1 MEVSGGDGDM
11 TSEIS
16 NFFQVLVLG
25 LASLSYCYYI
35 ASRIPTGLF
44 RLLSVLP
51 VFYLFIILP
60 LRLSSAN
67 LGGLTAFLLVWLANF
82 KLLLFTVNQG
92 PLSPPPPNL
101 FHFISVACLP
111 IKLKPPSSSSS
122 STALKKN
129 TNDHVIKKAYN
140 HRTQQVLSVIKVVL
154 LGLIYY
160 AYNYKQNF
168 HTSFI
173 LFLYCCNM
181 YLQLELLLVI
191 SAAPARALFGFE
203 LEPQFNEPY
212 LATSLQDFW
221 GHRWNLMVTSILRP
235 TVYYP
240 IRRIST
246 SLIGPMWA
254 HPTAVMASF
263 AVSGLMHE
271 VMYYY
276 ITRMPPTWEVFW
288 FFILHGVCLVVEV
301 TAKRAFPGK
310 LPFLS
315 AVYGPLVVLFVAG
328 TSVWLFWPQLLRNG
342 VDEKVID
349 EFFITLDFVKKKVSM
364 SMQFWHEK

>member
-1 MEVSGGDGDM
+1 MEVVGGGGGVGNM
-11 TSEIS
+11 SSEIG
-16 NFFQVLVLG
+16 NFFQVLVLAM
-25 LASLSYCYYI
+25 ASLSYCYYI

-44 RLLSVLP
+44 RVLSVLP
-51 VFYLFIILP
+51 VVYLFILLP

-67 LGGLTAFLLVWLANF
+67 IGGLTAFLLVWLANF
-82 KLLLFTVNQG
+82 KLLLFSVNQG

-111 IKLKPPSSSSS
+111 IKIKPPSS

-140 HRTQQVLSVIKVVL
+140 HKTQQVLLVIKVVL

-168 HTSFI
+168 HMSFI
-173 LFLYCCNM
+173 LVLYCCNM

-191 SAAPARALFGFE
+191 SATPARVLFGFE

-240 IRRIST
+240 IRRISKRLMG
-246 SLIGPMWA
+246 SAWA

-276 ITRMPPTWEVFW
+276 ITRVPPTWEVFW
-288 FFILHGVCLVVEV
+288 FFALHGVFLILEV

-310 LPFLS
+310 LPLLS
-315 AVYGPLVVLFVAG
+315 AVYGPLVVVFVAV

-342 VDEKVID
+342 VDEKVIA
-349 EFFITLDFVKKKVSM
+349 EFFTTLDFVKKKVLM
-364 SMQFWHEK
+364 LMQFWHEK

>member
-1 MEVSGGDGDM
+1 MEVGGGGDM
-11 TSEIS
+11 SSEIS
-16 NFFQVLVLG
+16 NFFQVLVLVM
-25 LASLSYCYYI
+25 ASLSYCYYI

-51 VFYLFIILP
+51 VVYLFIILP

-82 KLLLFTVNQG
+82 KLLLFSVNQG
-92 PLSPPPPNL
+92 PLSPLPPNL

-111 IKLKPPSSSSS
+111 IKIKPPSSS

-129 TNDHVIKKAYN
+129 TNHEIKNAYN
-140 HRTQQVLSVIKVVL
+140 HKTQEVLLVIKVVL
-154 LGLIYY
+154 LGLIYC

-168 HTSFI
+168 HMSFI
-173 LFLYCCNM
+173 LVLYCCNM

-212 LATSLQDFW
+212 LSTSLQDFW
-221 GHRWNLMVTSILRP
+221 GRRWNLMVTSILRP

-246 SLIGPMWA
+246 HLIGSMWA
-254 HPTAVMASF
+254 HPMAVMASF
-263 AVSGLMHE
+263 VVSGLMHE

-276 ITRMPPTWEVFW
+276 ITRVAPTGEVFW
-288 FFILHGVCLVVEV
+288 FFVLHGVCLVVEV
-301 TAKRAFPGK
+301 TAKRTFPGK
-310 LPFLS
+310 LPSLS

-342 VDEKVID
+342 VDEKVIA
-349 EFFITLDFVKKKVSM
+349 EFFITLDFVKKKVLM
-364 SMQFWHEK
+364 LMQFWHEK